1 MRTMRAAVLL
11 PILIFA
17 TPAAAAVDISFSQPE
32 RFTDAD
38 LGDGGQPRQAVMA
51 GIERYFQRLG
61 RRWLQPGRTLRV
73 EVLDIDLAGRYEP
86 WRPLA
91 FNVRAMRDVAW
102 PRIRLRY
109 ALADNGRVIAT
120 AEEDVTDLHY
130 LLRPKVR
137 LSRDPLRYEKA
148 MLDDWFRTRFAE
160 PVAGG
165 A

>member
-1 MRTMRAAVLL
+1 MQAAALLLVLGL
-11 PILIFA
+11 A

-32 RFTDAD
+32 RFTDAGR
-38 LGDGGQPRQAVMA
+38 GDSGEARRTVMQ
-51 GIERYFQRLG
+51 GIERFLQRLG

-91 FNVRAMRDVAW
+91 FNLRAMRDVAW

-148 MLDDWFRTRFAE
+148 MLDDWFRSRFVE
-160 PVAGG
+160 TVAGG